1 MNIRALTYRIL
12 GYKTVDE
19 LFDEVIKG
27 KSVSGKA
34 FDNARKLS
42 KALMPTGLFYP
53 NGGEVFEAVQDV
65 QISYLTHFMAPYTGG
80 DKAKLLKG
88 ERVIVSKP
96 NQDKPLGYYCY
107 PINADEVEDRIIPYS
122 DKNDPAYKGFSLSI
136 DTKSLNTDFKQR
148 IAPAIPNFSWSYS

>member
-1 MNIRALTYRIL
+1 MNIRALTYRLL

-19 LFDEVIKG
+19 LFDEVKKG

-42 KALMPTGLFYP
+42 KVLMPTGLFYP
-53 NGGEVFEAVQDV
+53 KGGEVFEAVQNV

-122 DKNDPAYKGFSLSI
+122 DRNDPAYNGFSLSI
-136 DTKSLNTDFKQR
+136 DTKSLNTDFKQ
-148 IAPAIPNFSWSYS
+148 IELTENLNE